1 MLAKGIFMQRLFLC
15 VSHGLALQQEIQ
27 RHSVVV
33 TVLEILATVV
43 REGIAR
49 PFKQRETE
57 SNQSQNQS
65 ENQPEKQPE
74 KQSENQSENQP
85 QSKQVA
91 LVVLIPVVV
100 FQKKQKKRQAWINAT
115 PQVILRTCVFI
126 CRY

>member
-1 MLAKGIFMQRLFLC
+1 MLAKGIFMQRLFLR
-15 VSHGLALQQEIQ
+15 VPHGLALQQEIQ
-27 RHSVVV
+27 RHSVVG

-57 SNQSQNQS
+57 SNQSENQS
-65 ENQPEKQPE
+65 ENQPEKQP
-74 KQSENQSENQP
+74 

-91 LVVLIPVVV
+91 LVFVHPRRCNS
-100 FQKKQKKRQAWINAT
+100 KETEETKAWVNAT